1 LAGRAG
7 RSGLSEHGEDV
18 EMAFKI
24 LAGIFAILL
33 MVLYIG
39 AIAMKL
45 KDPALFVVGAI
56 GLAMV
61 IVDLLQSL
69 KEKD

>member
-1 LAGRAG
+1 
-7 RSGLSEHGEDV
+7 
-18 EMAFKI
+18 MAFKI
-24 LAGIFAILL
+24 LAGVFAIAL
-33 MVLYIG
+33 MVTYIG

-45 KDPALFVVGAI
+45 KDPALFDVGFT
-56 GLAMV
+56 GLAMA

>member
-1 LAGRAG
+1 
-7 RSGLSEHGEDV
+7 
-18 EMAFKI
+18 MAFKI
-24 LAGIFAILL
+24 LAGIFALAL
-33 MVLYIG
+33 MVAYIG

-45 KDPALFVVGAI
+45 KDPALFVVVLV

-69 KEKD
+69 KEKN

>member
-1 LAGRAG
+1 
-7 RSGLSEHGEDV
+7 
-18 EMAFKI
+18 MAFKI
-24 LAGIFAILL
+24 LAGIFAIAL

-45 KDPALFVVGAI
+45 KDPALFIVGAI

>member
-1 LAGRAG
+1 
-7 RSGLSEHGEDV
+7 
-18 EMAFKI
+18 MAFRI
-24 LAGIFAILL
+24 LAGVFAILL

-45 KDPALFVVGAI
+45 KEPALFVVGGI